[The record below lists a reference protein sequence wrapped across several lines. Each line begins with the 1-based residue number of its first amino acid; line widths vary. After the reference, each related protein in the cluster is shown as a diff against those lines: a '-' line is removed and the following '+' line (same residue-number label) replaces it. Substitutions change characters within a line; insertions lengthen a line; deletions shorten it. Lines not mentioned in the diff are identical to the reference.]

1 MFRSRHS
8 SVCEVGAGPSGAS
21 GVSNVTSGRVR
32 HMSMQ
37 DRVEMYNT
45 VLALEDEE
53 EDMEQTQVRTRKS
66 SKVNTSH

>member
-1 MFRSRHS
+1 
-8 SVCEVGAGPSGAS
+8 
-21 GVSNVTSGRVR
+21 
-32 HMSMQ
+32 MSMQ

-66 SKVNTSH
+66 SKVNTSLYITYCNFISIL